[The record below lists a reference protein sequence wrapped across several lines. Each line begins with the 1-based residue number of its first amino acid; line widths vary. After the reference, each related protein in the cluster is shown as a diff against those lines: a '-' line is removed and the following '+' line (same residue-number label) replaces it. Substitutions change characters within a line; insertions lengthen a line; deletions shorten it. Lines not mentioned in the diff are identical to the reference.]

1 MGVEQALEFGLG
13 RRRGVVKA
21 GQFVFE
27 RAGTIHEEPVQVDTV
42 LPAESRI
49 GPPLFPRWTNAAIRI
64 NRRRMDLYKAI
75 EDKLVFPA
83 GPAVYPWPEPIP
95 AA

>member
-1 MGVEQALEFGLG
+1 M
-13 RRRGVVKA
+13 
-21 GQFVFE
+21 
-27 RAGTIHEEPVQVDTV
+27 DTA
-42 LPAESRI
+42 LPAESRT
-49 GPPLFPRWTNAAIRI
+49 GPPLFPRWTGAAIRI

-83 GPAVYPWPEPIP
+83 DPAVYPWPETIP